1 MYSREYYIYNIPVF
15 VYGEEN
21 PDVDIPTFCA
31 LVERAL
37 PASLLQN
44 VEVCYICEAP
54 ILDGRNATYTDGA
67 IYMDINESTALDL
80 LENFIHEVA
89 HSLESTYGAEIYDE
103 RLRSEFLGKRRRLYH
118 LLQQEGFDQA
128 PERLYQFTEYNESFD
143 NFLASI
149 VGYPTLLTLTMGLFA
164 CPYGATSLQE
174 YFANGFEKYYTESPE
189 YVKSVSPILYQKIR
203 NIINDN

>member
-1 MYSREYYIYNIPVF
+1 
-15 VYGEEN
+15 
-21 PDVDIPTFCA
+21 
-31 LVERAL
+31 
-37 PASLLQN
+37 

-164 CPYGATSLQE
+164 SPYGATSLQE